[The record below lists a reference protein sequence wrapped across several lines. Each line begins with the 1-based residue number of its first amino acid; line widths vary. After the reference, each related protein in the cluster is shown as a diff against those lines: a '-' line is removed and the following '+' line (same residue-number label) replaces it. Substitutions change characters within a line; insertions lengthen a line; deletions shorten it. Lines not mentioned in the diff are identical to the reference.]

1 MDKIT
6 SAYEWIKKNI
16 ESSNSPFHVEGCKR
30 LMQLFIEM
38 YGKGELEENQL
49 RKDALQKLID
59 KQLQEDEEEDENQ
72 DKVNQMKASI
82 KNKIMEEDQDD
93 CSITENPM
101 KPVLRKK

>member
-49 RKDALQKLID
+49 TLVLELESELTMLLMNK
-59 KQLQEDEEEDENQ
+59 ENTI
-72 DKVNQMKASI
+72 NYF
-82 KNKIMEEDQDD
+82 
-93 CSITENPM
+93 
-101 KPVLRKK
+101 